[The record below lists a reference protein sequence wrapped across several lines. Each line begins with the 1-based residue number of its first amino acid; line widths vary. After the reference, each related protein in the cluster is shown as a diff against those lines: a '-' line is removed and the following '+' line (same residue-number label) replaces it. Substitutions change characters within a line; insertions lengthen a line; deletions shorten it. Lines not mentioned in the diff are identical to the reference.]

1 MKDLGYGKGYA
12 YAHDEAE
19 GVAGMDCLPENLR
32 GRRYYRPTARGEEAR
47 TAARLEEARAI
58 REAKKTEETR

>member
-19 GVAGMDCLPENLR
+19 GVAGMDCLPENLE
-32 GRRYYRPTARGEEAR
+32 GRRYYRPTTRGDEAA
-47 TAARLEEARAI
+47 TGQRLEEARGI
-58 REAKKTEETR
+58 REAKKAGR